1 MLFVPC
7 FYTGACGV
15 AVGYPFDTVKVC
27 LLQNHF
33 HLRQSSVSRKSF
45 TELDALCLCVR
56 VYLSGE
62 NTDPK
67 AVHWNMA
74 VFCKNP
80 GKRRGKMFHFFLK
93 NVIWILKC
101 LSDCLPNFCNYC
113 LSLQKQHT
121 NCKTFHQTSKTL

>member
-45 TELDALCLCVR
+45 TELDALCLCVCVCTSQVR
-56 VYLSGE
+56 IQ
-62 NTDPK
+62 T
-67 AVHWNMA
+67 
-74 VFCKNP
+74 
-80 GKRRGKMFHFFLK
+80 
-93 NVIWILKC
+93 
-101 LSDCLPNFCNYC
+101 
-113 LSLQKQHT
+113 QKQFT
-121 NCKTFHQTSKTL
+121 GIWQCFVKTLEKEGVRCFIFS